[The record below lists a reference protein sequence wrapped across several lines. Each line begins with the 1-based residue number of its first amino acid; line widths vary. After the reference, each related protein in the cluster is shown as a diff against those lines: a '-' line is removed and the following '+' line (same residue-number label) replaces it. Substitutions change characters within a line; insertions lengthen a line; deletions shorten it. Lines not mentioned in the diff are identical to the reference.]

1 MKRLT
6 VKRADGRWAIGNY
19 DRASPLEQIN
29 KLPFAIDRL
38 AAYEDTGLTPEEI
51 KKIYGILA
59 EVSDRYNLRFDFVVK
74 CLTEKASEASNNPL
88 TLDELREMVG
98 EPYWH
103 VGLQKDSPPPHYTIL
118 PHHIAEHLE
127 DYHYGEYWLAYR
139 RKWSSQ

>member
-29 KLPFAIDRL
+29 KLPL
-38 AAYEDTGLTPEEI
+38 
-51 KKIYGILA
+51 
-59 EVSDRYNLRFDFVVK
+59 SDRYNLRFDFVVK

>member
-1 MKRLT
+1 MPGVCCT
-6 VKRADGRWAIGNY
+6 HFEGGDCQAIQGHCADGCAWEEA
-19 DRASPLEQIN
+19 AWE
-29 KLPFAIDRL
+29 RL
-38 AAYEDTGLTPEEI
+38 AAYEDTGLTPEEV